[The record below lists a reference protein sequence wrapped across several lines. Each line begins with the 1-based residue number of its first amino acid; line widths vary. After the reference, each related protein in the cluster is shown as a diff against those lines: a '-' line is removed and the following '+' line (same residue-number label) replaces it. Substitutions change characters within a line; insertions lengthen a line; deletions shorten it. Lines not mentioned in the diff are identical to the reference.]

1 MIKKIAYIESEDTL
15 PYRNLAIEE
24 YLLHKVEPQ
33 QCILYLWQNRQ
44 TVVVGHNQNIW
55 KECLV
60 GELSEDGGHL
70 VRRLSGGGAV
80 FHDLG
85 NLNFTFLVRK
95 EDYNLEKQ
103 LNVILNAVKKLGI
116 QVEKSGRN
124 DILANGR
131 KFSGNAYFETDGHCY
146 HHGTIMVDVNMNDLT
161 KYLSVSKEK
170 LQSKGV
176 DSVQSRVVN
185 LVDLQ
190 KEVTIAKLKD
200 KLKES
205 FQEEYGQLAETWKQ
219 TALDENKINKLI
231 QKFSSW
237 DTIYGRKIKFQQE
250 LEKRFSWG
258 DIQIQLEVSGG
269 MIKDAEV
276 YSDALVP
283 WFIQQIPEKLIG
295 VRYDVFAMQHGLKQ
309 VMVRTKQE
317 EEMLMDIHEMMVEKI

>member
-1 MIKKIAYIESEDTL
+1 MIKKIAYIESEDTI
-15 PYRNLAIEE
+15 PYVNLAIEE
-24 YLLHKVEPQ
+24 YLLHNVEEE

-60 GELSEDGGHL
+60 GDLSEDGGHL

-85 NLNFTFLVRK
+85 NLNFTFLVQK
-95 EDYNLEKQ
+95 NDYNLEKQ
-103 LNVILNAVKKLGI
+103 LEVILKGVRKLGI
-116 QVEKSGRN
+116 QAEKSGRN
-124 DILANGR
+124 DILANGK
-131 KFSGNAYFETDGHCY
+131 KFSGNAYFETEGHCY
-146 HHGTIMVDVNMNDLT
+146 HHGTIMVNVNLDDLT

-190 KEVTIAKLKD
+190 KDVTIEKLKI
-200 KLKES
+200 KLLEA
-205 FQEEYGQLAETWKQ
+205 FQEEYGLMAETWKQ
-219 TALDENKINKLI
+219 SKLDQKKIQELTE
-231 QKFSSW
+231 KFSSW
-237 DTIYGRKIKFQQE
+237 DTIYGKKIKFQHE

-258 DIQIQLEVSGG
+258 NIQLQLEVSGG
-269 MIKDAEV
+269 IIKDAVV

-283 WFIQQIPEKLIG
+283 WFIQQIPVKLIG
-295 VRYDVFAMQHGLKQ
+295 VRYDVFAIQHGLKQ
-309 VMVRTKQE
+309 VVVSSKQE
-317 EEMLMDIHEMMVEKI
+317 EEMLMDIHDMIVEKI